1 MHSIKEDTAQIYP
14 ISKSKKHKQYAFSIL
29 ILVITALFISA
40 VFSLAI
46 PNPLQNTIKQDTE
59 ENRKPK

>member
-46 PNPLQNTIKQDTE
+46 PDPLENTIK
-59 ENRKPK
+59 